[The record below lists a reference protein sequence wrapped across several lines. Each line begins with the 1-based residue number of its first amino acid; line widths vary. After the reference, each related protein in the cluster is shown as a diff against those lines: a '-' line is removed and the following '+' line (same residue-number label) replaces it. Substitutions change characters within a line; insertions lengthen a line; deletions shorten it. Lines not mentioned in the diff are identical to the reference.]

1 MRLEPTPP
9 KSPRIEMRIAFY
21 APLKPPNHPVASGD
35 RTMARLL
42 MAALRQ
48 AGHQVDIASILR
60 SRDGTGDAARQQ
72 RLRRLGLRLAA
83 RFVRRCE
90 ADPARRPALFLT
102 YHLYYKAP
110 DWLGPIVADALGIP
124 YVVAEASL
132 AEKRRDG
139 PWRLGHEA
147 AAAAI
152 RRADAVIGLNSA
164 DRDGLLPALAAP
176 DRWHALKPFL
186 PVAPFAAARARRE
199 ASREQLAAEFG
210 LDPAVPWLVAVAMM
224 RPGDKL
230 ASYRLLAAS
239 LARLRERPWQLVLV
253 GDGSARPAV
262 ADALAP
268 FAERIVW
275 RGTLAPPALADALA
289 AADLFVW
296 PAINEAYGMAL
307 LEAQAAGLPVL
318 AGASGGVPDL
328 IADGVTG
335 RLVPP
340 HDAAAFAAA
349 LADLLGDPAACRR
362 LGAAAAERAAAAHD
376 IAPAADRLDRLL
388 RRLVED
394 AAP

>member
-1 MRLEPTPP
+1 
-9 KSPRIEMRIAFY
+9 MRIAFY
-21 APLKPPNHPVASGD
+21 APLKPPHHPNASGD

-42 MAALRQ
+42 IAALQQ
-48 AGHQVDIASILR
+48 AGHRVDIASILR
-60 SRDGTGDAARQQ
+60 SRDGAGDADRQE
-72 RLRRLGLRLAA
+72 RVRVLGLGLAE
-83 RFVRRCE
+83 RFIRRCRI
-90 ADPARRPALFLT
+90 DPARRPALWFT

-110 DWLGPIVADALGIP
+110 DWLGPRVAEALGIP

-139 PWRLGHEA
+139 PWRLGHDA

-164 DRDGLLPALAAP
+164 DRAALLPALSHP
-176 DRWHALKPFL
+176 ERWHALKPFL
-186 PVAPFAAARARRE
+186 PIAPFAAARQRRN
-199 ASREQLAAEFG
+199 ASRAQLAAEFA
-210 LDPAVPWLVAVAMM
+210 LDPTLPWLVAVAMM

-230 ASYRLLAAS
+230 ASYRLLADA
-239 LARLRERPWQLVLV
+239 LARLPQAAWRLILV
-253 GDGSARPAV
+253 GDGTARAEV
-262 ADALAP
+262 ADA
-268 FAERIVW
+268 FAHFSGRIVW
-275 RGTLAPPALADALA
+275 RGRLDPPALAATLA

-340 HDAAAFAAA
+340 HDAHAFAAA
-349 LADLLGDPAACRR
+349 LAELLADKATRRR
-362 LGAAAAERAAAAHD
+362 LGDAAAERAAAEHD
-376 IAPAADRLDRLL
+376 IATAAGRLDRLL
-388 RRLVED
+388 RRLTGD
-394 AAP
+394 GTMGDGAP